1 MGDIS
6 HCVSNKIVIRLLF
19 SLVRIKDFINN
30 NDNDNNHNDYNNN
43 DNNNNDKNNNNNSDN
58 SNNNNNNN
66 DNSNNNSN
74 NNNNNNNNSNITAYL
89 ISTLHTLSLT
99 IHICHLPNSITKF
112 IISHVTF
119 IINVELLH
127 HCFNS
132 LKYPIRVI

>member
-66 DNSNNNSN
+66 DNSNNN
-74 NNNNNNNNSNITAYL
+74 NNNNNNNSNITAYL